1 MFLLMIMLI
10 SDQSLLSAYMYLP
23 TLRVALKGAVS
34 WNSAKLGIKITKCM
48 LHEEKHKNNHLKL

>member
-1 MFLLMIMLI
+1 MLI
-10 SDQSLLSAYMYLP
+10 SDQSLYLSAYMYLP

-34 WNSAKLGIKITKCM
+34 RNSAKLGIKITKCM

>member
-23 TLRVALKGAVS
+23 TLRVARKGAVS
-34 WNSAKLGIKITKCM
+34 RNSAKLGNYKMHVT
-48 LHEEKHKNNHLKL
+48 LRET

>member
-1 MFLLMIMLI
+1 MIMLI
-10 SDQSLLSAYMYLP
+10 SDQSLYLSAYMYLP

-34 WNSAKLGIKITKCM
+34 RNSAKLGIKITKCM